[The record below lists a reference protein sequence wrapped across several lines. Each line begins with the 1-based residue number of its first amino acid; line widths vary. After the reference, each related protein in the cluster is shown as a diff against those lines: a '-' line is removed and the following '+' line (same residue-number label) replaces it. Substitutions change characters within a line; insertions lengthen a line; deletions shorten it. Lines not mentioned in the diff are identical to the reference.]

1 MFRIAY
7 PNIKVKL
14 IIWIGMS
21 IIPVLFSPWFS
32 LFSIVFISVKVSQIV
47 DAHNKEIFFLKTK
60 AEVSSEYSKELASRV
75 LELEDSIASGGNIK
89 VRIVEKV
96 VDVTMPPS
104 VNDSVIAHLSNYV
117 TSSAHKGGIEE
128 IRSVITVIDKLKEI
142 QKETSGAVR
151 YNTIRYQP
159 DGENEN
165 TGEPKGV

>member
-1 MFRIAY
+1 MSRMNY

-14 IIWIGMS
+14 ILWIGMS

-32 LFSIVFISVKVSQIV
+32 LFSIVFISVKLSQII
-47 DAHNKEIFFLKTK
+47 DSHDKEIFFLKTK
-60 AEVSSEYSKELASRV
+60 LDTTSEYSKELALRV
-75 LELEDSIASGGNIK
+75 LELEDAIASGGNIK

-104 VNDSVIAHLSNYV
+104 VTDSVIAHLSNYV

-151 YNTIRYQP
+151 YNTVRYQP
-159 DGENEN
+159 VGEDEDS
-165 TGEPKGV
+165 GEPKGV